1 MRRYG
6 RFSPSRIPLGAKQA
20 AEKLGMNDERAKF
33 EGCKTINQ
41 PSQIAP
47 RASWCD
53 PFFAPFEKL
62 SFSAACEA
70 RTLQSVAFDEFFPSC
85 EVRAPTHHCGSA
97 GLAS

>member
-1 MRRYG
+1 
-6 RFSPSRIPLGAKQA
+6 
-20 AEKLGMNDERAKF
+20 MNDERAKF

-62 SFSAACEA
+62 SFSAAC
-70 RTLQSVAFDEFFPSC
+70 S
-85 EVRAPTHHCGSA
+85 APEGYRS
-97 GLAS
+97 L